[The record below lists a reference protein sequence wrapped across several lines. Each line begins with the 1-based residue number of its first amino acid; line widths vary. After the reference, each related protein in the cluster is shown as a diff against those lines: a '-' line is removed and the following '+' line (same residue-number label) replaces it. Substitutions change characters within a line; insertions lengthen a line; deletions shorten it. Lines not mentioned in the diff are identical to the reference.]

1 MANAHRLSGRRT
13 AMPRRAR
20 PQWRQVRELIL
31 QEADDMAAVSRRVVL
46 AVLKDAKLDVDS
58 LYLPPGYLDT

>member
-1 MANAHRLSGRRT
+1 
-13 AMPRRAR
+13 
-20 PQWRQVRELIL
+20 
-31 QEADDMAAVSRRVVL
+31 MAAVSRRVVL